1 MSAAHP
7 AGSGQVL
14 GYGVVL
20 DHDGQARL
28 LGRWQAED
36 DGDRSIYARP
46 DERPLP
52 AVRPYGEEELL
63 ASLGFVV
70 ADAIARLQFPAGG
83 GPANAE
89 ELAGRYTR
97 LVARALAGAEQVAR
111 GWQG

>member
-1 MSAAHP
+1 MTAEHP

-14 GYGVVL
+14 G
-20 DHDGQARL
+20 
-28 LGRWQAED
+28 RWQAED
-36 DGDRSIYARP
+36 EGDRSIYARP

-63 ASLGFVV
+63 ASLGLVV
-70 ADAIARLQFPAGG
+70 ADAIARLQLPAGR
-83 GPANAE
+83 GPAQAE
-89 ELAGRYTR
+89 EPAGRSTR

>member
-1 MSAAHP
+1 MTAAHP

-20 DHDGQARL
+20 DHDGRAQL
-28 LGRWQAED
+28 LGRWQAEE
-36 DGDRSIYARP
+36 DGDRSIYGRP

-52 AVRPYGEEELL
+52 AVRPYGDEELL

-83 GPANAE
+83 GPANVE
-89 ELAGRYTR
+89 ELAERYR
-97 LVARALAGAEQVAR
+97 GLMARALAGAEQVAR